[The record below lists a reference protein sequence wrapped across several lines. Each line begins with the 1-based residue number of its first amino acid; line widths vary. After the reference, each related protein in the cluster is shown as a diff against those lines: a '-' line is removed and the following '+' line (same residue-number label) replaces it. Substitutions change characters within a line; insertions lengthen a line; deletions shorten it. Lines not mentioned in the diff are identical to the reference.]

1 MRDSPTFHPVELQF
15 CLQSPFVPHA
25 AMPSAGAAA
34 AATCGAGGGADVAA
48 LVGSLGWTLLS
59 ASLSN
64 PAAAGGVGVF
74 VSPVSVFYALMLALN
89 AAGKQG
95 ACTGRHCI
103 IGHACS
109 LGFSSFHAVP
119 QPSLQATLNIYT
131 FTHPSAKCQCHQQ
144 PSASHSDTKTP
155 AALHHPLA
163 FAGPDSLTQREML
176 QLLSGNHNSTPA
188 CTSPAGA
195 TLSESQLNT
204 QLSELMHS
212 LSSEPSALN
221 PTAGNQ
227 QPGQGHGEG
236 GTPSI
241 MLIANGI
248 FTRSSVKEDYAA
260 AMASLFN
267 VRG

>member
-1 MRDSPTFHPVELQF
+1 
-15 CLQSPFVPHA
+15 
-25 AMPSAGAAA
+25 
-34 AATCGAGGGADVAA
+34 
-48 LVGSLGWTLLS
+48 
-59 ASLSN
+59 
-64 PAAAGGVGVF
+64 
-74 VSPVSVFYALMLALN
+74 
-89 AAGKQG
+89 
-95 ACTGRHCI
+95 
-103 IGHACS
+103 
-109 LGFSSFHAVP
+109 
-119 QPSLQATLNIYT
+119 
-131 FTHPSAKCQCHQQ
+131 
-144 PSASHSDTKTP
+144 
-155 AALHHPLA
+155 
-163 FAGPDSLTQREML
+163 ML
-176 QLLSGNHNSTPA
+176 QLLSGNHTSTPA

-221 PTAGNQ
+221 PTTSSQ
-227 QPGQGHGEG
+227 QPSGGAQAQGQGHGEG